1 MSEEVEEL
9 KRRLEQLEIERQRE
23 VLQVTSELEAV
34 RKEATATLQKMMDAE
49 VGYAAER
56 ANQDI
61 LHQTTVNATESMYRS
76 CIDELTSEVEK
87 LKMENFNLKEAL
99 KASQN
104 D

>member
-34 RKEATATLQKMMDAE
+34 RKEATATLQKMMDSEAE
-49 VGYAAER
+49 YAAER
-56 ANQDI
+56 ASQVFLQQATD
-61 LHQTTVNATESMYRS
+61 NAKESMYRS
-76 CIDELTSEVEK
+76 CIDELNAEVER
-87 LKMENFNLKEAL
+87 LKMENLNLKEAL

-104 D
+104 N